1 LSYYFLLLLLCT
13 MNETDILNNFRTRTL
28 SAFVGSRYDPCEPYD
43 IERKG
48 IFDLDIYRY
57 LFLYHIANC
66 PDETDFELSPYNC
79 VKREIEKEPCCFP
92 FGRINSGPK
101 TPNIRRNATMA
112 QYHITL
118 NDELLHG
125 LFTRDEG
132 LAKLLEQ

>member
-1 LSYYFLLLLLCT
+1 L
-13 MNETDILNNFRTRTL
+13 R
-28 SAFVGSRYDPCEPYD
+28 EPK
-43 IERKG
+43 IN
-48 IFDLDIYRY
+48 IF
-57 LFLYHIANC
+57 
-66 PDETDFELSPYNC
+66 FESQWAIFKLSPYNC

-92 FGRINSGPK
+92 FGRINNGPK

-132 LAKLLEQ
+132 L